1 VRCSAAGGST
11 LDNDDATLK
20 MVEQV
25 NATGRIFLST
35 TRIRE
40 KVFARIAIL
49 SFRTSAHDVAE
60 AVAAMQDFAHILAER
75 D

>member
-1 VRCSAAGGST
+1 
-11 LDNDDATLK
+11 

-40 KVFARIAIL
+40 KVFARMAVL

-60 AVAAMQDFAHILAER
+60 AVAAMQDFANQLAER